1 MEDEALQSIGVAWG
15 PTQEHLKYT
24 VSSKF
29 GYIVTWGHRTQ
40 QSPWVP
46 RFF

>member
-1 MEDEALQSIGVAWG
+1 MEDEALQLIGVAWG
-15 PTQEHLKYT
+15 PIQEHLKYT

-40 QSPWVP
+40 QSPWMP
-46 RFF
+46 RVF